1 MGKIYE
7 YDTVYKILCWY
18 CEWQFRGSYRR
29 LRYVGRENLPKDGAV
44 IYAPN
49 HCNALMDALAV
60 LFVDGERKVFVAR
73 ADIFKKPLL
82 KKALTK
88 IKIMPIHRVRDGFR
102 SVLNTEQAIENSIE
116 VLNNGAPFCILP
128 EGTHRPMHSLLPL
141 GKGISRI
148 ALGAARGLEGSKHL
162 YIVPVGC
169 EYGDYFRYRSTLV
182 VNIGKPVDIT
192 EFVAAHADKSDPEL
206 LSDLRELTADAIRPQ
221 IVWIPDDED
230 YEAIWQLCKLESG
243 DISEYRPEERL
254 KANQAAAA
262 RLAGLRES
270 APEKARRLFD
280 KAEAY
285 RQARL
290 EAKVSD
296 HAARAKRPLGAAL
309 WRTLVSLVM
318 LPFALACCIGSLPGW
333 AGAQW
338 MASTAKDRSFHNSL
352 RFGVLLLVWKP
363 VLLIASV
370 VLMCTVSWY
379 WGLAAL
385 MLLAPAATLTFQWF
399 EELRRLASAWRYAG
413 NRRLQRQKEDLLN
426 ELKGLKEK

>member
-7 YDTVYKILCWY
+7 YDFVYKVLCWY

-60 LFVDGERKVFVAR
+60 LFIDGERKVFVAR

-88 IKIMPIHRVRDGFR
+88 IKIMPINRVRDGFR
-102 SVLNTEQAIENSIE
+102 TVLNTEQTIEDSIE
-116 VLNNGAPFCILP
+116 VLNNHVPFCILP

-148 ALGAARGLEGSKHL
+148 ALGAARGLGESNHL

-169 EYGDYFRYRSTLV
+169 EYGDYYRYRSTLV
-182 VNIGKPVDIT
+182 VNIGKPLDIT
-192 EFVAAHADKSDPEL
+192 EFVATHADKSDPEL

-230 YEAIWQLCKLESG
+230 YEATWQLCKLESG

-262 RLAGLRES
+262 RIAALRETD
-270 APEKARRLFD
+270 PDRARRLFD

-333 AGAQW
+333 AAAQW

-363 VLLIASV
+363 VLLIASI

-426 ELKGLKEK
+426 ELNGLKEK